1 MTPAFPRKGYTRS
14 ITTAQEEKAMRL
26 ISINEAAHRLS
37 LSRLT
42 IRRLI
47 RRGVIP
53 HVRLTGRAI
62 RVPEDAIDALAEG
75 REVSG
80 DRVAQ

>member
-1 MTPAFPRKGYTRS
+1 
-14 ITTAQEEKAMRL
+14 MRL
-26 ISINEAAHRLS
+26 ISINEAGYRLG

-47 RRGVIP
+47 RRGVLP
-53 HVRLTGRAI
+53 HVRVTGRTI
-62 RVPEDAIDALAEG
+62 RVPKDAVDALAEG

-80 DRVAQ
+80 DREAQ